1 MFGSWRD
8 SEASE
13 CAPHFQSFRY
23 TRPVRHACGASKLTE
38 ANFAGRS
45 HLDFAGQSICRL
57 GVPSRPAIRFGGG
70 RGKNSPAIE
79 QPKQECRTDKQVK
92 RCDPIGGIAEERL
105 PPLGW
110 WSPVPY
116 RALGDR
122 GLTDPIPSLRSSPGS
137 AHPMTAH
144 QISLSVSPIG
154 ASIARF
160 AKIRQAGS
168 RFTIGT
174 ALSRDVGLAA
184 SPEFARNS

>member
-70 RGKNSPAIE
+70 RGKNSPSHRAAETRVSDGQTSQAMRSHRRDCGGTSSTLGMVVSCALPCTWRPRFDRPDTELEEFSWERPPDDCPPDQFERVSHRCKHCPIREDTPSWIE
-79 QPKQECRTDKQVK
+79 IYDRDSLVTG
-92 RCDPIGGIAEERL
+92 R
-105 PPLGW
+105 
-110 WSPVPY
+110 
-116 RALGDR
+116 RAC
-122 GLTDPIPSLRSSPGS
+122 GLT
-137 AHPMTAH
+137 
-144 QISLSVSPIG
+144 
-154 ASIARF
+154 
-160 AKIRQAGS
+160 
-168 RFTIGT
+168 
-174 ALSRDVGLAA
+174 
-184 SPEFARNS
+184 